1 MKLENWIQL
10 SGLAHVGLLTAGA
23 TMMRV
28 TGFEASRATLPP
40 FHRQLFAVYAGFVG
54 GMLAA
59 FALVGLF
66 MAPELADGSRMS
78 RAVCGAIAVFHGAR
92 LMVQFLVF
100 DVREF
105 LTNGW
110 LRLGYQVTTV
120 TFTALMLLF
129 AGLAVGT
136 LGS

>member
-1 MKLENWIQL
+1 MKLEYWIQL
-10 SGLAHVGLLTAGA
+10 SGLAHVGLLTAGGM
-23 TMMRV
+23 MMRV
-28 TGFEASRATLPP
+28 TGFEASRATLRP

-59 FALVGLF
+59 FALVCLF

-92 LMVQFLVF
+92 LGVQFLVF

-110 LRLGYQVTTV
+110 LRLGYHLTTV
-120 TFTALMLLF
+120 TFTALTLLF
-129 AGLAVGT
+129 AGLAIGT
-136 LGS
+136 RGS